1 MEKEVR
7 SMNSFKVTKDHR
19 ILLNDVEIDHVLGF
33 DLHIE
38 AGKDPEVV
46 LRVSAADIDID
57 DYRDYWYKS

>member
-1 MEKEVR
+1 MKNFR
-7 SMNSFKVTKDHR
+7 VTKDGR
-19 ILLNDVEIDHVLGF
+19 IFLGGVEIENVLGF

-57 DYRDYWYKS
+57 EYRDYWCKS